1 MGVNWQKNDYY
12 SALKDQERITG
23 LSVAD
28 RNRINNPFGSHTFL
42 GVLGTQLL
50 PQIFNFSEQALGTGL
65 NGSSQTGSATNVPSS
80 DSDLKNF
87 EAWLKKYN
95 EAKANGDKD
104 NKLKQYA
111 QELDRIRKEHDNEN
125 GNPTIRRCYTTDFK
139 AELKR
144 IINS

>member
-1 MGVNWQKNDYY
+1 MPEEY
-12 SALKDQERITG
+12 SALKDQERKTG
-23 LSVAD
+23 LSFAD

-42 GVLGTQLL
+42 GVFGTQLL

-95 EAKANGDKD
+95 EAKANRDKD

-111 QELDRIRKEHDNEN
+111 QELDRIRQEHDNEN